1 MPALRILLLGPPRL
15 EYDGAPVAVDRQ
27 KALAL
32 LAYLAVTAERH
43 SREALATLFW
53 PDYEPASA
61 FAYLRRILW
70 ALNQTP
76 VARWLEADRETIT
89 LVRDAGLWLDV
100 AAYNAALKES
110 ARHADLAADSRPL
123 TALRDAVELYRG
135 DFLAGFTG
143 GDSAAF
149 DEWQFFQA
157 EQFRRQQ
164 AGALERLTHWYN
176 DQQDFTTAIG
186 YARRWLA
193 LDPAHEA
200 AHCALMALYARNGQ
214 RAAALRQYEECLR
227 ALKAAGVPPAAQTVA
242 LYQRI
247 RAGEISAAS
256 GEQERRD
263 DIPLA
268 TTPPPPLLPEAPYPS
283 PTTSASALP
292 TAPTPFVGRQ
302 QELAEIHQRLADP
315 GCRLLTLVG
324 PGGMGKTRL
333 ALQVATAQQPA
344 FPHGTFFVALAP
356 VNTPELLV
364 PAIADTLGFPFFPR
378 RAEPPRV
385 QLLNYLRAKQ
395 LFLVLDN
402 FEHLQAGAD
411 LVADILT
418 AAPQVKI
425 LVTSRERLN
434 LHGEWVF
441 EVGGM
446 RFPPTTLTA
455 EEADTYSAVR
465 LFIQSAQRAAGHF
478 VCTAA
483 DRPAIARICQLVEGN
498 PLGIE
503 LAASWVKL
511 MSCREIADEIA
522 TNLDFLT
529 THWRDLPARHQSLR
543 AVFEHSWRLLTAE
556 EQQLFAQLALFRGG
570 FTREAAQQVAGAS
583 LPTLAALVDK
593 SLVRRTWT
601 GRYELHEVL
610 RQYAAE
616 QLHAQPDLH
625 STLQERHARYYLHL
639 VQGLSDSLRG
649 RDQRAALDRLSSEL
663 DNIRQA
669 WEWAARQRACQLLN
683 QAALGLY
690 LFYTIRS
697 RFGEGQALFMSA
709 IDHLDETIEEQRQL
723 LGWLLPLQSSFL
735 QRLYCREAA
744 QAAARRSLR
753 LLEPDGPPLVLATAN
768 LMVLQANLSLEE
780 TMARL
785 HQSLELYTAAG
796 ADWERAKVLETLGE
810 LAYYQQRDYAT
821 AHRYLHESLELH
833 RALGDQWGLSL
844 TLFSLGDLAQ
854 GEGQLEVAWRYY
866 AESLALHREL
876 ADPWGVAICL
886 DFMGYLSRQLER
898 YAEARQLHE
907 ESLALSREIGDR
919 LGIAGSL
926 DNLGL
931 LALEQGDTT
940 TAQQL
945 FTEGLTIRQAVGEPG
960 NIAIS
965 LEHLGDLARTQGD
978 LPTARRYYQESL
990 RLCQTTAAWNWIVVR
1005 LHHGLGRV
1013 ALAEGNLA
1021 LAWEQLSTAL
1031 RLGLHYQAV
1040 PLILEL
1046 LISIAGWQLQQNH
1059 LAAAATLLTA
1069 LVEYPPLR
1077 PALRRQAQQL
1087 LAEVARTL
1095 PAEQLAAAQAQAAP
1109 DSPLTWGAALLAAE
1123 P

>member
-1 MPALRILLLGPPRL
+1 MPSLRILLLGPPRL
-15 EYDGAPVAVDRQ
+15 EYDGASVAIDRQ

-43 SREALATLFW
+43 SRETLATLFW

-61 FAYLRRILW
+61 YAYLRRTLW
-70 ALNQTP
+70 TLNQTP
-76 VARWLEADRETIT
+76 AARWLAADRETIA
-89 LVRDAGLWLDV
+89 LVRDADLWLDV
-100 AAYNAALKES
+100 AAYTTALACSVAHPHASAALCP
-110 ARHADLAADSRPL
+110 DCLA
-123 TALRDAVELYRG
+123 ALRDAVELYRG
-135 DFLAGFTG
+135 DFLAGFTV

-164 AGALERLTHWYN
+164 ANTLERLTHWYD
-176 DQQDFTTAIG
+176 DQQDFTAAIG

-193 LDPAHEA
+193 LDQTHEA
-200 AHCALMALYARNGQ
+200 AHCALMVLYARNGQ
-214 RAAALRQYEECLR
+214 RAAALRQYDECLR
-227 ALKAAGVPPAAQTVA
+227 ALKAAGVQPAAQTVA
-242 LYQRI
+242 LYQRL
-247 RAGEISAAS
+247 RAGEISAAV

-263 DIPLA
+263 YVPPA
-268 TTPPPPLLPEAPYPS
+268 TTPPLLPEAPFPS
-283 PTTSASALP
+283 PTAGASSLP

-302 QELAEIHQRLADP
+302 QELAAIHQRLADP

-333 ALQVATAQQPA
+333 ALQAATEQN
-344 FPHGTFFVALAP
+344 GTFPNGIFFVPLAA
-356 VNTPELLV
+356 VSTPELLV
-364 PAIADTLGFPFFPR
+364 PALAETLGFPFFAR
-378 RAEPPRV
+378 QAEPPRA
-385 QLLNYLRAKQ
+385 QLLNYLREKR
-395 LFLVLDN
+395 LLLVLDN

-411 LVADILT
+411 LVAEILAT
-418 AAPQVKI
+418 APEVKV

-434 LHGEWVF
+434 LHSEWIF

-446 RFPPTTLTA
+446 HYPTDTLTA
-455 EEADTYSAVR
+455 AEAETYSAVR
-465 LFIQSAQRAAGHF
+465 LFIQSAQRVAGHF
-478 VCTAA
+478 SCTEE
-483 DRPAIARICQLVEGN
+483 DWLAIARICRLVDGI

-529 THWRDLPARHQSLR
+529 TRWRDLPARHRSLR

-556 EQQLFAQLALFRGG
+556 EQQLFAKLALFRGG
-570 FTREAAQQVAGAS
+570 FTREAAQQVAAAS
-583 LPTLAALVDK
+583 LSTLAALVDK

-616 QLHAQPDLH
+616 QLSTQPDLH
-625 STLQERHARYYLHL
+625 RSPQERHARYYLHL
-639 VQGLSDSLRG
+639 VQALADSLRG
-649 RDQRAALDRLSSEL
+649 RDQRVALDNLSCEL

-669 WEWAARQRACQLLN
+669 WEWATQERACQLLD

-709 IDHLDETIEEQRQL
+709 IDRLDETVDEQRQS
-723 LGWLLPLQSSFL
+723 LGRLLPLQSSLL

-768 LMVLQANLSLEE
+768 LMVLQANLSPEE
-780 TMARL
+780 TIARL

-821 AHRYLHESLELH
+821 AHRYLQESLELH

-854 GEGQLEVAWRYY
+854 GEGQIEVAWRYY
-866 AESLALHREL
+866 AESLVLHREL

-898 YAEARQLHE
+898 YDEARQLHQ
-907 ESLALSREIGDR
+907 ESLTISREIGDR

-931 LALEQGDTT
+931 LALDQGD
-940 TAQQL
+940 AAIAHQL
-945 FTEGLTIRQAVGEPG
+945 FTEGLALRQAVGEPG

-965 LEHLGDLARTQGD
+965 LEHLGDLARSQGD

-990 RLCQTTAAWNWIVVR
+990 QLCQTTATWNWIVVR

-1013 ALAEGNLA
+1013 ALAEGNFA
-1021 LAWEQLSTAL
+1021 LAWQHLTTAL
-1031 RLGLHYQAV
+1031 RLGLRYQAI

-1046 LISIAGWQLQQNH
+1046 LISLADWQLQQGH
-1059 LAAAATLLTA
+1059 LVAAAPLLIA
-1069 LVEYPPLR
+1069 LVEYPALR

-1087 LAEVARTL
+1087 LTAVEHAL
-1095 PAEQLAAAQAQAAP
+1095 PAAQLKVVQAQAASG
-1109 DSPLTWGAALLAAE
+1109 SPLTWGAALLAAE
-1123 P
+1123 A